1 MPSLSIGGDTRER
14 ASYQP
19 RIGSQDPVFEDSTL
33 TPKDPPDTVNTVFY
47 FVVLADK
54 QNRTLC
60 PDATEMLPETSLE

>member
-19 RIGSQDPVFEDSTL
+19 RIGSQDPVPENS

-54 QNRTLC
+54 QNRTL
-60 PDATEMLPETSLE
+60 DRDVTEMLPETSLE